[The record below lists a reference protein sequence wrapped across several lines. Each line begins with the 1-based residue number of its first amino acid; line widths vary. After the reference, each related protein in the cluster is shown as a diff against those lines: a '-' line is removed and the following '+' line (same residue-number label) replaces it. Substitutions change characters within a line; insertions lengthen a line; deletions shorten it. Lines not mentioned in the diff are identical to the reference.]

1 MRRFSIL
8 LLIAAA
14 APAAERPTLVLR
26 EEARVAV
33 ARGDFD
39 TARKV
44 LTQAV
49 AAQPDSP
56 ALLLE
61 LAAVAARQ
69 DDGAAAIAALEKIA
83 ALGAAPPA
91 ERDPRFASLQ
101 GTAPFRRVLQAF
113 SQLRE
118 PTGVAEEIT
127 SLTGRTGLI
136 EGIAWRARTGDLFLG
151 DVRHRGIWR
160 RDREGRVARFSA
172 EDESLLGIFG
182 LAIDEARGLL
192 WAAMSAVPEM
202 EGFTPEMKGTAAL
215 AAFSLATSELVRVV
229 EVPDDGRDHG
239 LGDLHIAEDGT
250 VYATDAKAPVIWK
263 LEPGAEEM
271 QRFAE
276 ERSLV
281 SLQGIVRWRD
291 DFIVADYH
299 RGLFAVSPADG
310 RFRHLPPPPGASLVG
325 LHGLVATPVGIAA
338 TQPGIAPERVVLITP
353 AETDDRVKS
362 VTVFASGQPGL
373 HDLGLITL
381 VNQQPTW
388 VAGTGWDAPTAGAA
402 ATRGRTVQVLQTRLP

>member
-14 APAAERPTLVLR
+14 APAAERPPPVLR
-26 EEARVAV
+26 EEARVAD
-33 ARGDFD
+33 ARGDLA
-39 TARKV
+39 TARR
-44 LTQAV
+44 LLNQAL

-56 ALLLE
+56 ASLLE
-61 LAAVAARQ
+61 LAAIAARQ
-69 DDGAAAIAALEKIA
+69 GDGPAAIAALEKIA
-83 ALGAAPPA
+83 ALGAAPPV

-101 GTAPFRRVLQAF
+101 GSAPFRRVLQAF
-113 SQLRE
+113 SRLRE
-118 PTGVAEEIT
+118 PAGVAEELT
-127 SLTGRTGLI
+127 SLTGRTGIL
-136 EGIAWRARTGDLFLG
+136 EGIAWRGRTGDLFLG

-182 LAIDEARGLL
+182 LAIDEVRGLL

-202 EGFTPEMKGTAAL
+202 EGFAAEMKGTGAL

-229 EVPDDGRDHG
+229 EVPDDGREHG

-263 LEPGAEEM
+263 LEPGAEEL

-291 DFIVADYH
+291 DFIVADYQ

-310 RFRHLPPPPGASLVG
+310 RFRQLLPPPGASLVG
-325 LHGLVATPVGIAA
+325 LHGLVTTPAGIAA
-338 TQPGIAPERVVLITP
+338 TQAGITPERVVLLVP
-353 AETDDRVKS
+353 SDAEDRVSS
-362 VTVFASGQPGL
+362 VAVLASGHPGL
-373 HDLGLITL
+373 NDLGLITL

-388 VAGTGWDAPTAGAA
+388 VSGAGWDAPVTTPAA
-402 ATRGRTVQVLQTRLP
+402 NRGRTVRILQTRLP

>member
-8 LLIAAA
+8 WLIAVA
-14 APAAERPTLVLR
+14 APAADRPAIELR
-26 EEARVAV
+26 EEARAAASRGNLDA
-33 ARGDFD
+33 ARRLLG
-39 TARKV
+39 
-44 LTQAV
+44 QAL

-56 ALLLE
+56 AVLLE

-69 DDGAAAIAALEKIA
+69 DDGPAAIAALEKIA
-83 ALGAAPPA
+83 ALGAAPPV

-101 GTAPFRRVLQAF
+101 GSAPFRRVLQAF
-113 SQLRE
+113 SRLRE
-118 PTGVAEEIT
+118 PAGIAEELT
-127 SLTGRTGLI
+127 SLTGRTGIL

-182 LAIDEARGLL
+182 LAIDETRGLL

-202 EGFTPEMKGTAAL
+202 EGFSPEMKGAAGL

-229 EVPDDGRDHG
+229 EVPDDGREHG

-263 LEPGAEEM
+263 LEPGAEEL

-291 DFIVADYH
+291 DFLVADYQ
-299 RGLFAVSPADG
+299 RGLLAVSAVDG
-310 RFRHLPPPPGASLVG
+310 RFRQLLPPPGASLVG
-325 LHGLVATPVGIAA
+325 LHGLVATPAGIAA
-338 TQPGIAPERVVLITP
+338 TQAGITPERVVLIVP
-353 AETDDRVKS
+353 SDAEDRVSS
-362 VTVFASGQPGL
+362 VAVLASGHPGL
-373 HDLGLITL
+373 NDLGLITL

-388 VAGTGWDAPTAGAA
+388 VSGAGWDAPVTTPAA
-402 ATRGRTVQVLQTRLP
+402 NRGRTVRILQTRLP

>member
-8 LLIAAA
+8 WLIAVA
-14 APAAERPTLVLR
+14 APAADRTAIELR
-26 EEARVAV
+26 EEARVAE
-33 ARGDFD
+33 ARGDLA
-39 TARKV
+39 TARRLLNQLV
-44 LTQAV
+44 AV
-49 AAQPDSP
+49 QRDSP
-56 ALLLE
+56 ASLLE

-69 DDGAAAIAALEKIA
+69 GDGPAAIAALEKIA
-83 ALGAAPPA
+83 ALGAAPPV

-101 GTAPFRRVLQAF
+101 GSAPFRRVLQAF
-113 SQLRE
+113 SRLRE
-118 PTGVAEEIT
+118 PAGVAEELA
-127 SLTGRTGLI
+127 SLTGRTGIL
-136 EGIAWRARTGDLFLG
+136 EGIAWRGRTGDLFLG

-160 RDREGRVARFSA
+160 RDPEGRVARFSA

-182 LAIDEARGLL
+182 LAIDEVRGLL

-202 EGFTPEMKGTAAL
+202 EGFAAEMKGTGAL

-229 EVPDDGRDHG
+229 EVPDDGREHG
-239 LGDLHIAEDGT
+239 LGDLHVADDGT

-263 LEPGAEEM
+263 LEPGAEEL

-291 DFIVADYH
+291 DFIVADYQ

-310 RFRHLPPPPGASLVG
+310 RFRQLLPPPGASLVG
-325 LHGLVATPVGIAA
+325 LHGLVTTPAGIAA
-338 TQPGIAPERVVLITP
+338 TQAGITPERVVLILP
-353 AETDDRVKS
+353 AETEDRVNS
-362 VTVFASGQPGL
+362 VAVLASGHPGL
-373 HDLGLITL
+373 NDLGLITL

-388 VAGTGWDAPTAGAA
+388 VSGAGWDAPVTASAPN
-402 ATRGRTVQVLQTRLP
+402 RGHTVRILQTRLP

>member
-1 MRRFSIL
+1 M
-8 LLIAAA
+8 
-14 APAAERPTLVLR
+14 
-26 EEARVAV
+26 
-33 ARGDFD
+33 
-39 TARKV
+39 
-44 LTQAV
+44 LTQAA
-49 AAQPDSP
+49 AAQPDSTSIQ
-56 ALLLE
+56 LD
-61 LAAVAARQ
+61 LAAVAALSG
-69 DDGAAAIAALEKIA
+69 DAPAAITALEKIA
-83 ALGAAPPA
+83 ALGAAPPV

-101 GTAPFRRVLQAF
+101 GSAPFRRVLQAF
-113 SQLRE
+113 SRIRE
-118 PTGVAEEIT
+118 PAGVAEEIA
-127 SLTGRTGLI
+127 SLTGRTGIL

-160 RDREGRVARFSA
+160 RDREGRIARFSA
-172 EDESLLGIFG
+172 EEESLLGVFG

-215 AAFSLATSELVRVV
+215 AAFSLTTSELIRFV
-229 EVPDDGRDHG
+229 EVPDDGREHG
-239 LGDLHIAEDGT
+239 LGDLHVAEDGT

-310 RFRHLPPPPGASLVG
+310 RFRRLSPPSGASLVG

-338 TQPGIAPERVVLITP
+338 TQPGIAPERVVLIAP
-353 AETDDRVKS
+353 AETEDRVNS
-362 VTVFASGQPGL
+362 VTVLASGLPGL
-373 HDLGLITL
+373 QDLGLITL

-388 VAGTGWDAPTAGAA
+388 VAGTGWDAPPAGSA

>member
-1 MRRFSIL
+1 MRRLPIL
-8 LLIAAA
+8 ILFAGVAFGA
-14 APAAERPTLVLR
+14 SPPAAELR
-26 EEARVAV
+26 EEARAAS
-33 ARGDFD
+33 ARGDL
-39 TARKV
+39 TSARR
-44 LTQAV
+44 LLAEAV
-49 AAQPDSP
+49 ASQPDSP
-56 ALLLE
+56 GIMLE
-61 LAAVAARQ
+61 LAATAARQ
-69 DDGAAAIAALEKIA
+69 DDGPAAIAALEKIA
-83 ALGAAPPA
+83 GLGAAPPV
-91 ERDPRFASLQ
+91 ERDPRFAGLQ
-101 GTAPFRRVLQAF
+101 GSASFRRALQAF
-113 SQLRE
+113 SRLRE
-118 PTGVAEEIT
+118 PAGVAEELT
-127 SLTGRTGLI
+127 SLTGRTGIL
-136 EGIAWRARTGDLFLG
+136 EGIAWRGRTGDLFLG

-202 EGFTPEMKGTAAL
+202 EGFSPEMKGAAGL

-229 EVPDDGRDHG
+229 EVPDDGREHG
-239 LGDLHIAEDGT
+239 LGDLHVAEDGT

-291 DFIVADYH
+291 DFIVADYQ
-299 RGLFAVSPADG
+299 RGLFAVSAADG
-310 RFRHLPPPPGASLVG
+310 RFRQLLPPPGASLVG

-338 TQPGIAPERVVLITP
+338 TQPGITPERVVLILP
-353 AETDDRVKS
+353 AETEDRVNS
-362 VTVFASGQPGL
+362 VTVLASGHPGL
-373 HDLGLITL
+373 NDVGLITL

-388 VAGTGWDAPTAGAA
+388 VSGTGWDAPTSGPA

>member
-8 LLIAAA
+8 WLIAGFVF
-14 APAAERPTLVLR
+14 AAEQQSLALR
-26 EEARVAV
+26 EEAQIAV
-33 ARGDFD
+33 ARGDLAA
-39 TARKV
+39 ARR
-44 LTQAV
+44 LLNQAL

-69 DDGAAAIAALEKIA
+69 DDGPAAIAALEKIA
-83 ALGAAPPA
+83 ALGAAPPV

-101 GTAPFRRVLQAF
+101 GSAPFRKVLQAF

-118 PTGVAEEIT
+118 PAGSADELI
-127 SLTGRTGLI
+127 SLPGRTGII

-160 RDREGRVARFSA
+160 RDREGRINRFST

-182 LAIDEARGLL
+182 LAIDETRGLL

-202 EGFTPEMKGTAAL
+202 EGFPPEMKGTAAL
-215 AAFSLATSELVRVV
+215 AAFSLNTSELIRVV
-229 EVPDDGRDHG
+229 EVLDDGRQHG
-239 LGDLHIAEDGT
+239 LGDLHVADDGT

-263 LEPGAEEM
+263 LEPGAEEL

-291 DFIVADYH
+291 DFIVADYQ
-299 RGLFAVSPADG
+299 RGLFAVSAADG
-310 RFRHLPPPPGASLVG
+310 RFRQLLPPPGASLVG
-325 LHGLVATPVGIAA
+325 LHGLVATPAGIVA
-338 TQPGIAPERVVLITP
+338 TQAGITPERVVLIIP
-353 AETDDRVKS
+353 SDAQDRVNS
-362 VTVFASGQPGL
+362 VSVLASGHPGL
-373 HDLGLITL
+373 NDLGLITL

-388 VAGTGWDAPTAGAA
+388 VSGTGWDAPVGAS
-402 ATRGRTVQVLQTRLP
+402 ATNRGRTVRILQTRLP

>member
-1 MRRFSIL
+1 MRRFL
-8 LLIAAA
+8 MPWLIAVA
-14 APAAERPTLVLR
+14 APAADRPAIELR
-26 EEARVAV
+26 EEARA
-33 ARGDFD
+33 AASRGDLAA
-39 TARKV
+39 ARR
-44 LTQAV
+44 LLDQAL

-69 DDGAAAIAALEKIA
+69 DDGPAAIAALEKIA
-83 ALGAAPPA
+83 ALGAAPPV

-101 GTAPFRRVLQAF
+101 GSAPFRRVFQAF
-113 SQLRE
+113 SRLRE
-118 PTGVAEEIT
+118 PAGVAEEIT
-127 SLTGRTGLI
+127 SLTGRTGIL

-160 RDREGRVARFSA
+160 QDREGRVARFSA

-192 WAAMSAVPEM
+192 WATMSAVPEM
-202 EGFTPEMKGTAAL
+202 EGFSPEMKGTAGL

-229 EVPDDGRDHG
+229 EVPDDGRQHG
-239 LGDLHIAEDGT
+239 LGDLHVADDGT

-263 LEPGAEEM
+263 LEPGAEEL

-291 DFIVADYH
+291 DFLVADYQ
-299 RGLFAVSPADG
+299 RGLLAVSAADG
-310 RFRHLPPPPGASLVG
+310 RFRQLLPPPGASLVG
-325 LHGLVATPVGIAA
+325 LHGLVATPAGIAA
-338 TQPGIAPERVVLITP
+338 TQAGITPERVVLLVP
-353 AETDDRVKS
+353 SDAEDRVRS
-362 VTVFASGQPGL
+362 VAVLASGHPGL
-373 HDLGLITL
+373 NDLGLITL

-388 VAGTGWDAPTAGAA
+388 VSGAGWDALVTTPAA
-402 ATRGRTVQVLQTRLP
+402 NRGRTVRILQTRLP